1 MACCTKELA
10 VVFMYLSI
18 MVVANVLERNSV
30 DLSSAKTK
38 SDKLYIRQQENIQWM
53 HKIYIES
60 TKATYILHWSPP
72 TIFTPWNPLPPP
84 LLHPTPNN
92 TKPTYERTETTFICV
107 TGITKMRPQKLPEIF
122 FKMMV
127 MTYRNQVPL
136 FPFITWWRILKLA
149 KEATNMWYRP
159 FIRCQLVLQ
168 FA

>member
-1 MACCTKELA
+1 MLIFPLQKQKVTNFTYANRRIYSECIKYTLKVLKLPTSYIDLLPPSLHPEI
-10 VVFMYLSI
+10 LS
-18 MVVANVLERNSV
+18 
-30 DLSSAKTK
+30 
-38 SDKLYIRQQENIQWM
+38 
-53 HKIYIES
+53 
-60 TKATYILHWSPP
+60 
-72 TIFTPWNPLPPP
+72 PP

-149 KEATNMWYRP
+149 KEATNM
-159 FIRCQLVLQ
+159 
-168 FA
+168 